1 MARIGLTGDVML
13 GRLVDD
19 HYSQPG
25 TDAASIWGTMAERLR
40 DIDGLII
47 NLECALSTRGTPWT
61 ETHRPFHFRATPDWA
76 TEALTAAGVDFAC
89 LANNHLLDFREPAL
103 LDTIDALNAV
113 DIEHAGAG
121 KTLPAARAPA
131 LVTIGGLEVA
141 VVAATDNTPEYAA
154 GPDSPGVCHLDFDPD
169 DEVTQVAMEE
179 MIGDARALDP
189 DLVVASVH
197 GGPNMKTGPS
207 DTLRAFHRWLAE
219 RVDLVHGHSA
229 HVFQGVE
236 VVDGTPILHDC
247 GDFVDDYRVDDA
259 LRNDR
264 GFLFVADA
272 DASGVQSLRLEPIEI
287 CDRTV
292 HAAEERVAEWCRDT
306 MRHRSESFGTEFE
319 RERDGEALLLDVD

>member
-1 MARIGLTGDVML
+1 MPRIGLTGDVML
-13 GRLVDD
+13 GRLVDE
-19 HYSQPG
+19 HYRQPG
-25 TDAASIWGTMAERLR
+25 SDATNIWGTMAERLR
-40 DIDGLII
+40 DLDGLLI

-76 TEALTAAGVDFAC
+76 TEALTAAGVDVAS

-103 LDTIDALNAV
+103 MDTLDALDAV

-121 KTLPAARAPA
+121 ESLPDARAPA
-131 LVTIGGLEVA
+131 LGTVEGLDVA

-154 GPDSPGVCHLDFDPD
+154 GLERPGVCHLDFDPD
-169 DEVTQVAMEE
+169 DEMSQVAMAE
-179 MIGDARALDP
+179 MISDARALDP

-197 GGPNMKTGPS
+197 GGPNMETAPS
-207 DTLRAFHRWLAE
+207 ATLGEFHRWLAE

-272 DASGVQSLRLEPIEI
+272 DASGVTSLRLDPIEI
-287 CDRTV
+287 RDRTV
-292 HAAEERVAEWCRDT
+292 YAAEDGVAEWCRDT
-306 MRHRSESFGTEFE
+306 MRHRSERFETEF
-319 RERDGEALLLDVD
+319 ERDGEALTVDVA